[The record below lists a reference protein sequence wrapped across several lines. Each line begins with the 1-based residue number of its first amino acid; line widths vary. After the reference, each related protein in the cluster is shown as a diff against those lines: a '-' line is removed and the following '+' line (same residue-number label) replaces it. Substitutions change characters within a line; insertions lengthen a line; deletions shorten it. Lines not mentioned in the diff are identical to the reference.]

1 MSGINKLTDT
11 KIKKTQ
17 PSDKIIQLGDGD
29 RLWLV
34 VYPSGKKV
42 WRVKWKSDHRQD
54 QFTIGHYPGISLKQ
68 ARMERDRITGLL
80 DQGID
85 PNVQKK
91 AEKTF
96 AMEQMEKDART
107 FRVVALEWHKKR
119 TKVQTESTRRLKMQR
134 LEKHVFPVIGDK
146 PMASLTM
153 ADLVAMLQ
161 QIESTGHAEM
171 ARRVGQ
177 IVGQICR
184 YARLLGDIPYD
195 ISTGMTEALEAKP
208 PVKHRATITEPE
220 RVARLILD
228 IDEYSGNIVTRY
240 ALRIMPYVF
249 VRSQE
254 LRLARWSEINF
265 EKHLWV
271 IPKEHMKMKKQ
282 HVVPLASQVERL
294 FRELHTWTGTHELI
308 FPSTHSKTRA
318 ITDVCLLNALR
329 RMGYGRDEMC
339 IHGFRAMA
347 STLLNEQGYRPD
359 VIEAQLAHTD
369 KNQVRAAYNH
379 AQYLPERIRMMQ
391 KWADYLDSLKKTCR
405 IRSSAEDFASAGT
418 ALTKKNDLVLDN
430 SDEGP
435 LPEMAV

>member
-184 YARLLGDIPYD
+184 YARLLGDIPHD

-208 PVKHRATITEPE
+208 PVKHRATITGP
-220 RVARLILD
+220 
-228 IDEYSGNIVTRY
+228 
-240 ALRIMPYVF
+240 
-249 VRSQE
+249 
-254 LRLARWSEINF
+254 
-265 EKHLWV
+265 KH
-271 IPKEHMKMKKQ
+271 I
-282 HVVPLASQVERL
+282 AS
-294 FRELHTWTGTHELI
+294 I
-308 FPSTHSKTRA
+308 FKRA
-318 ITDVCLLNALR
+318 
-329 RMGYGRDEMC
+329 
-339 IHGFRAMA
+339 F
-347 STLLNEQGYRPD
+347 Q
-359 VIEAQLAHTD
+359 Q
-369 KNQVRAAYNH
+369 
-379 AQYLPERIRMMQ
+379 
-391 KWADYLDSLKKTCR
+391 
-405 IRSSAEDFASAGT
+405 
-418 ALTKKNDLVLDN
+418 
-430 SDEGP
+430 
-435 LPEMAV
+435 

>member
-1 MSGINKLTDT
+1 
-11 KIKKTQ
+11 
-17 PSDKIIQLGDGD
+17 
-29 RLWLV
+29 
-34 VYPSGKKV
+34 
-42 WRVKWKSDHRQD
+42 
-54 QFTIGHYPGISLKQ
+54 
-68 ARMERDRITGLL
+68 
-80 DQGID
+80 
-85 PNVQKK
+85 
-91 AEKTF
+91 
-96 AMEQMEKDART
+96 
-107 FRVVALEWHKKR
+107 
-119 TKVQTESTRRLKMQR
+119 
-134 LEKHVFPVIGDK
+134 
-146 PMASLTM
+146 MASLTM

-220 RVARLILD
+220 RVARLLLD

-265 EKHLWV
+265 EKHLRV

-294 FRELHTWTGTHELI
+294 FHTRSRVGSHELI

-418 ALTKKNDLVLDN
+418 ALTKKSDLVLDN